1 MRRKLRNGEKIRL
14 YLILTLIGIL
24 MLMPFVYMISI
35 SLISPQTNAKMLFTV
50 LPQELHFQNYIRVFT
65 DERILRWFMNSVVLV
80 VFCMIGQVMASSFV
94 AFGFARLNYKYKK
107 VLFMILLATMMI
119 PQQITLI
126 PQFIIF
132 TKLKWVN
139 TLLPI
144 IVPNFAGGAYNIFL
158 CRQIIM
164 TIPQS
169 LDDAAKIDGLGYI
182 GIYFKMILPLIKPVL
197 AVIAIFTFNYNWGAF
212 MEPLIYIEDKA
223 KMPLALGVQIL
234 SATSSV
240 GATPEWNIV
249 MVSSLLL
256 TLPMIIIF
264 ILNQRRIFEL
274 NVGISS
280 DVSK

>member
-94 AFGFARLNYKYKK
+94 AFGFARLNYKYKN

-169 LDDAAKIDGLGYI
+169 LDDASKIDGLGYI

>member
-1 MRRKLRNGEKIRL
+1 MARARTAGA
-14 YLILTLIGIL
+14 
-24 MLMPFVYMISI
+24 
-35 SLISPQTNAKMLFTV
+35 PQG

-94 AFGFARLNYKYKK
+94 AFGFARLNYKYKN

-169 LDDAAKIDGLGYI
+169 LDDASKIDGLGYI

>member
-24 MLMPFVYMISI
+24 MLMPFVYMISN

-94 AFGFARLNYKYKK
+94 AFGFARLNYKYKN

-169 LDDAAKIDGLGYI
+169 LDDASKIDGLGYI

>member
-1 MRRKLRNGEKIRL
+1 
-14 YLILTLIGIL
+14 
-24 MLMPFVYMISI
+24 
-35 SLISPQTNAKMLFTV
+35 
-50 LPQELHFQNYIRVFT
+50 
-65 DERILRWFMNSVVLV
+65 
-80 VFCMIGQVMASSFV
+80 
-94 AFGFARLNYKYKK
+94 
-107 VLFMILLATMMI
+107 
-119 PQQITLI
+119 
-126 PQFIIF
+126 
-132 TKLKWVN
+132 
-139 TLLPI
+139 
-144 IVPNFAGGAYNIFL
+144 
-158 CRQIIM
+158 M